1 MGLAFFQIID
11 FLLQT
16 LGFVVIVQ
24 VILSWLFAF
33 RVLDYNNQ
41 FVRGLS
47 EALDRILGPLYR
59 PIRKIMPDMGGIDL
73 SPMVLII
80 SIYVIRMLLNGVA
93 RDLVMSG
100 AI

>member
-16 LGFVVIVQ
+16 LGWIIIVQ

-33 RVLDYNNQ
+33 RVLDYSNQ

-47 EALDRILGPLYR
+47 EGLDRILRPLYQ
-59 PIRKIMPDMGGIDL
+59 PIRKILPDFGGIDI
-73 SPMVLII
+73 SPMVLLI
-80 SIYVIRMLLNGVA
+80 SIYVIRILLNGVA
-93 RDLVMSG
+93 RDLAMSG